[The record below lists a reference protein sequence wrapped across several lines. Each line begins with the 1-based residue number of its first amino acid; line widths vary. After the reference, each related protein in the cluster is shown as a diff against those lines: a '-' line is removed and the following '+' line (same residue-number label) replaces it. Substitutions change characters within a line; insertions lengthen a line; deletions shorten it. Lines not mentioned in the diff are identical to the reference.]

1 MLTRRQVLAVAAGVV
16 FSCSGRGAAAQAQES
31 ARCGTV
37 DHRLSGRRRHRV
49 DGAHLSPSGC
59 APVCSLTILVE
70 NKPGAAAR
78 LVGEYVKNAEPDG
91 SVLLYTPE
99 FPITVYPHSF
109 RSLNYDS
116 VRDFVP
122 VSPGTSRC

>member
-16 FSCSGRGAAAQAQES
+16 SPVLGTAPRAQAQKRPVRIIIGFP
-31 ARCGTV
+31 AGGGTDV
-37 DHRLSGRRRHRV
+37 TGRILAERLRLPFAS
-49 DGAHLSPSGC
+49 
-59 APVCSLTILVE
+59 TILVE

-78 LVGEYVKNAEPDG
+78 LAGEYVKNAEPDG

-109 RSLNYDS
+109 RSLKMIRCAIS
-116 VRDFVP
+116 RRCRR
-122 VSPGTSRC
+122 SRSRC